1 MKNTPIVLMYHGIDK
16 VDSGHD
22 AENLFVPADAF
33 QQQMEYLKSS
43 GYRILSESEYLDW
56 LNGKPLDGKSI
67 LLTFDDGYT
76 SVLNNAAPILGKLRM
91 PGICYVCPGLLGGSS
106 TWMEPASRHELMDSA
121 ELAELANAGI
131 TLGIH
136 GHDHAS
142 MASLS
147 FSDLMKHTGDA
158 RALLEER
165 VGVRAQTLAYP
176 YGHHSPVSRQAVSSA
191 GFECAF
197 AIYETAG
204 RWALPRVDIN
214 SVDTPL
220 TFRLKLKSI
229 YPAARRTMSIAPP
242 LRHAAHKLVGFA
254 KR

>member
-1 MKNTPIVLMYHGIDK
+1 MKNAPIVLMYHGIDN
-16 VDSGHD
+16 VDSAHD
-22 AENLFVPADAF
+22 AENLFVPVNAF
-33 QQQMEYLKSS
+33 HQQMEYLKRS
-43 GYRILSESEYLDW
+43 GYRILSENEYLDW
-56 LNGKPLDGKSI
+56 LNGRPLDGKSI

-76 SVLNNAAPILGKLRM
+76 SVLQNAAPILGKLRM
-91 PGICYVCPGLLGGSS
+91 PGICYVCPGLLGGRS
-106 TWMEPASRHELMDSA
+106 TWMEPASWHELMDA
-121 ELAELANAGI
+121 AGLTEIANAGL

-136 GHDHAS
+136 GHDHTS
-142 MASLS
+142 MQSLS
-147 FSDLMKHTGDA
+147 FQDLTKHTGDA

-176 YGHHSPVSRQAVSSA
+176 YGQHSPKSRQAVSSA

-214 SVDTPL
+214 SVDTPR

-229 YPAARRTMSIAPP
+229 YPTARRAMSVAPP
-242 LRHAAHKLVGFA
+242 VRRAAHKLVGLA